1 MARLSALV
9 AGAALLLAGAMS
21 LGKLPG
27 ATWAA
32 RAEDATVHLDVKSQP
47 WTGDLDGMVERRT
60 IRVLVPHSK
69 TMYFIDLSGN
79 QRGISYD
86 LMREFEDE
94 LNKQLKTGNLR
105 INLHFI
111 PVARDQLLA
120 ALLDG
125 RGDIAA
131 ANLTITPEREKL
143 VDFTTPL
150 ATGVKEVVVT
160 GKDGP
165 TLTSLDDLAGKQIFV
180 REATSYYESLTKL
193 NDDFKARGL
202 APMDLKLAPGS
213 FEAEDVL
220 EMANAGLVKIVVADR
235 YLARFWKQIY
245 PDITVHEDLVLR
257 DDAVIAFAIRKDSPK
272 LKAALDPFIE
282 QHRTGTAVGNVVLKR
297 YLKSVKWVKSAA
309 TEAEREKFRNLV
321 SLFQKYGD
329 IYGID
334 AILMAA
340 QGYQESRLDQKVKSA
355 VGAVGIMQVMPDT
368 GKELG
373 VGDIHQVE
381 PNIHAGIKYV
391 RYMIDH
397 YYAEEPMDAE
407 NKVLFAFAA
416 YNAGPGRVRSL
427 RKEAEK
433 RDLDPNK
440 WFDNVEYVAAD
451 KVGRETVQ
459 YVRNIYK
466 YYMAYRLLIEG
477 QKLKQ
482 SETVTP

>member
-1 MARLSALV
+1 MIG
-9 AGAALLLAGAMS
+9 GAALPLAGTVS
-21 LGKLPG
+21 LVMLLGTP
-27 ATWAA
+27 WAA
-32 RAEDATVHLDVKSQP
+32 RAEDATVRLDAESQP
-47 WTGDLDGMVERRT
+47 WTGDLDGMVKRRT

-69 TMYFIDLSGN
+69 TMYFIDLGGN
-79 QRGISYD
+79 QRGISYE

-94 LNKQLKTGNLR
+94 LNKTLKTGNLR

-111 PVARDQLLA
+111 PVAREQLLP
-120 ALLDG
+120 ALVDG

-150 ATGVKEVVVT
+150 ATGVKEVVIT

-165 TLTSLDDLAGKQIFV
+165 TLTGLDDLAGKQIFV
-180 REATSYYESLTKL
+180 RQATSYYESLTKL
-193 NDDFKARGL
+193 NADFKARGL
-202 APMDLKLAPGS
+202 EPMDFKLAPGS
-213 FEAEDVL
+213 FEAEDMM

-245 PDITVHEDLVLR
+245 SDITVHEDLVLR
-257 DDAVIAFAIRKDSPK
+257 DDAMIAFAIRKDCPQ
-272 LKAALDPFIE
+272 LRAVLDPFIE
-282 QHRTGTAVGNVVLKR
+282 QHRAGTGVGNVVLKR

-309 TEAEREKFRNLV
+309 SEAERKKFRNLV
-321 SLFQKYGD
+321 TLFQKYGD
-329 IYGID
+329 MYGID
-334 AILMAA
+334 ATLMAA

-355 VGAVGIMQVMPDT
+355 VGAVGVMQVMPDT

-381 PNIHAGIKYV
+381 PNIHAGIKYI

-416 YNAGPGRVRSL
+416 YNAGPARVRSL

-466 YYMAYRLLIEG
+466 YYIAYTLLIEQ
-477 QKLKQ
+477 QKAKE